1 MMEFHFLRPLWL
13 AAWIPLALALWYW
26 RRRRQGEGDWANICD
41 DDLLPHLLIG
51 TPGRTGKLS
60 WWLGTIVGV
69 LSVLA
74 AAGPTWER
82 QQMPAFRN
90 QSALVIALELSPAID
105 AADLQPSRL
114 TRLRYA
120 VTDLLKHR
128 KDGQTALLVYGG
140 DAFTVTPL
148 TDDVDTIDAQLPALS
163 SDLVPAT
170 GHDVGRALALAAQL
184 LRDGGFGRGD
194 ILLAAVQADPAAE
207 ALAAKLRGEGFRV
220 SVLGIGTET
229 GAPIPQRS
237 GGFRKGADGEIE
249 LSHLDA
255 PALRELAGQGG
266 GRYLELSAGAAAT
279 DALTSF
285 FEQSAR
291 RNEGMEAAMKLELW
305 EDRGPWLLLLVLPLA
320 ALGFRRGWLALL
332 VFALPLPRPAEA
344 LDWQGL
350 WQTPDQQAAE
360 AFQAEQFDEA
370 AGNFR
375 NPAWKG
381 AAEYRAGKYEEAAKS
396 LEGLDTADA
405 AYNRGNALARAGK
418 LPDAL
423 KAYDQ
428 ALRLDPNNEDARHNR
443 EAVEEALKQQQQ
455 QQKPQSDAENPD
467 QEQKDQQQQDKQDQN
482 GSNQDQQNPQEQK
495 SDQDQSREPPQQ
507 DEKAPEQAGEQNP
520 EQQHETA
527 EGQQQPPSSSP
538 QPQPQEPAG
547 EEGLNQEQKM
557 PQAESRSEDEKE
569 QATEQWLKRIPDDPG
584 GLLRRKFLYQY
595 RQRQQRSGGQ

>member
-26 RRRRQGEGDWANICD
+26 HRRRQGEGDWAKICD
-41 DDLLPHLLIG
+41 DGLLPHLLIG
-51 TPGRTGKLS
+51 TPGQAGKLS
-60 WWLGTIVGV
+60 WWLGAIAGV
-69 LSVLA
+69 LAILA

-82 QQMPAFRN
+82 QQTPAFRN
-90 QSALVIALELSPAID
+90 QSALVIALELSPAVD

-120 VTDLLKHR
+120 VTDLLKQR

-170 GHDVGRALALAAQL
+170 GHDAGRALALAAQL

-220 SVLGIGTET
+220 SVLAIGTEA

-237 GGFRKGADGEIE
+237 GGFRKGANGEIE
-249 LSHLDA
+249 LSRLDA

-291 RNEGMEAAMKLELW
+291 RNEGREAAMKLELW

-320 ALGFRRGWLALL
+320 ALGFRRGWLAVL
-332 VFALPLPRPAEA
+332 VFALPWPRPAHA

-350 WQTPDQQAAE
+350 WKTPDQRAAE
-360 AFQAEQFDEA
+360 AFEAGQFDRAA
-370 AGNFR
+370 AGFR
-375 NPAWKG
+375 DPAWKS
-381 AAEYRAGKYEEAAKS
+381 AAEYRAGKYEEAAES
-396 LEGLDTADA
+396 LEGLDSADA
-405 AYNRGNALARAGK
+405 AYNRGNALAKSGK
-418 LPDAL
+418 LQEALEAYKHAERLAPD
-423 KAYDQ
+423 D
-428 ALRLDPNNEDARHNR
+428 EDARHNR
-443 EAVEEALKQQQQ
+443 EVVEQALKQQE
-455 QQKPQSDAENPD
+455 QQKQQSDSKDPD
-467 QEQKDQQQQDKQDQN
+467 QEDKDGQQQEPN
-482 GSNQDQQNPQEQK
+482 GGGKDSQEQK
-495 SDQDQSREPPQQ
+495 PDQDPSQKEPKP
-507 DEKAPEQAGEQNP
+507 DEKSSEQQPGQEKGERQAPEPDAKDQAQSASPAPQASEPSAEDKEAQEEQM
-520 EQQHETA
+520 Q
-527 EGQQQPPSSSP
+527 
-538 QPQPQEPAG
+538 
-547 EEGLNQEQKM
+547 
-557 PQAESRSEDEKE
+557 QAESRSEHEKE

-595 RQRQQRSGGQ
+595 RQRQQGTGGR

>member
-1 MMEFHFLRPLWL
+1 MNEFHFLRPLWL
-13 AAWIPLALALWYW
+13 AAWIPLVLALWYW
-26 RRRRQGEGDWANICD
+26 RRREQGEGDWTQVCD
-41 DDLLPHLLIG
+41 GGLLPHLLIG
-51 TPGRTGKLS
+51 TAGRTGRLS
-60 WWLGTIVGV
+60 WWLGAMAGT
-69 LSVLA
+69 LAVLA
-74 AAGPTWER
+74 AAGPAWER
-82 QQMPAFRN
+82 QQTPGFRS
-90 QSALVIALELSPAID
+90 QSALVIALELSPAMD

-163 SDLVPAT
+163 SDLVPTA
-170 GHDVGRALALAAQL
+170 GHDVERALTLAAQL

-194 ILLAAVQADPAAE
+194 ILLAAVQTDPAAE
-207 ALAAKLRGEGFRV
+207 AAAARLRGEGFRV
-220 SVLGIGTET
+220 SVLGVGTEA
-229 GAPIPQRS
+229 GAPIPLRN
-237 GGFRKGADGEIE
+237 GGFRKAANGEIE
-249 LSHLDA
+249 LSRLDES
-255 PALRELAGQGG
+255 ALRQLAEQGG
-266 GRYLELSAGAAAT
+266 GRYLELSAGATAT
-279 DALTSF
+279 DALASF
-285 FEQSAR
+285 FEQNSR
-291 RNEGMEAAMKLELW
+291 LNEGVEAAMKLALW

-320 ALGFRRGWLALL
+320 ALGFRRGWLAVL
-332 VFALPLPRPAEA
+332 VLGLPLPRPAEA

-360 AFQAEQFDEA
+360 AFQAGQFDEA
-370 AGNFR
+370 ARTFR
-375 NPAWKG
+375 NPAWQS
-381 AAEYRAGKYEEAAKS
+381 AAEYRAGNYEEAAKS

-418 LPDAL
+418 LSDAL

-428 ALRLDPNNEDARHNR
+428 ALRLDPNDEDARHNR
-443 EAVEEALKQQQQ
+443 EAVEEALKRQQQ
-455 QQKPQSDAENPD
+455 QQKPRSDSENRD
-467 QEQKDQQQQDKQDQN
+467 QEQKDQQQDQQDPN
-482 GSNQDQQNPQEQK
+482 GSNQDQENPQGQK
-495 SDQDQSREPPQQ
+495 SDQDQSREHPKP
-507 DEKAPEQAGEQNP
+507 DEKAAEQAGEPNR

-527 EGQQQPPSSSP
+527 EGHQQPPPPSP
-538 QPQPQEPAG
+538 QPQEQAG
-547 EEGLNQEQKM
+547 EEGGNQEQQM